1 MSAASRLFFSAT
13 SPVFDY
19 LSLVI
24 WIICSNVSLCVGCG
38 VRARQKSA
46 GGETVKVR
54 SPIEFASN
62 RTGTP
67 YGPPRMSMGLDWTL
81 GRGPSFNGS
90 PINEQLTRGTV
101 LLGATLSDRHRCGLR
116 QSTDDHWTRDNGKT
130 LLRPAPAARRDTTGR
145 SRTSPHPLGKPVAID
160 RTQIRGRLGASEG

>member
-1 MSAASRLFFSAT
+1 M
-13 SPVFDY
+13 
-19 LSLVI
+19 
-24 WIICSNVSLCVGCG
+24 
-38 VRARQKSA
+38 
-46 GGETVKVR
+46 VKVG

-62 RTGTP
+62 RTGAP

-145 SRTSPHPLGKPVAID
+145 SQTSPHPLGKPVAID